1 MAHSRSLGFRALE
14 AARRSAPAVLL
25 CAALACAP
33 GAASAR
39 GSGSGADAGAGTGT
53 GAPAPAPEVLSP
65 FEKSDLLIECWDG
78 RKLPFLVEEATTPTL
93 RSLGLMYRTSLGA
106 DEGML
111 FVWEDDQPRTMWMKN
126 TPISLDMLFLSRD
139 GIVLHIVRKTT
150 PESEMLIMSPEPA
163 RAVLELG
170 AGTTDLLSIEPGD
183 RVLHPLLGATPE
195 DMRRR
200 PPPVPSPDAGPAS
213 RVRSHPD
220 SAP

>member
-1 MAHSRSLGFRALE
+1 MAHSLSPGSRARAGVRV
-14 AARRSAPAVLL
+14 AAPVLLL
-25 CAALACAP
+25 CAVLACAP
-33 GAASAR
+33 GAALAR
-39 GSGSGADAGAGTGT
+39 GPG
-53 GAPAPAPEVLSP
+53 GAPEAGSAAAAPEVLSP
-65 FEKSDLLIECWDG
+65 FEKSDLLIESWDG
-78 RKLPFLVEEATTPTL
+78 RKLPFVVEEATTPTL

-195 DMRRR
+195 DMRRSAA
-200 PPPVPSPDAGPAS
+200 PSSAAKPAS
-213 RVRSHPD
+213 RDR
-220 SAP
+220 